1 MFKLFSRRAF
11 AALCVGSYFGFAAC
25 TGDNFSTDLINEDA
39 MKIDARVDATLAQL
53 YSDHPN
59 IKNLADKSSG
69 ILVMP
74 LVTEAGF
81 GFGGSYGRGALRI
94 GNVSVDYYSTASAG
108 FGWQVGAQQYAHVL
122 FFITEDALQSFR
134 FSQGWAVTGDIE
146 YAFRDRGENFRA
158 ETTTALSPVI
168 AVIFGQSGLKIGA
181 TLEGTKYTRIIP

>member
-1 MFKLFSRRAF
+1 MSKLLSRRAF
-11 AALCVGSYFGFAAC
+11 TALTVGSTFGLTAC
-25 TGDNFSTDLINEDA
+25 GLDNFGSDIINEDA
-39 MKIDARVDATLAQL
+39 KKIDARVDVTLERL

-94 GNVSVDYYSTASAG
+94 GNTSVDYYSTASAG
-108 FGWQVGAQQYAHVL
+108 FGWQIGAQQFAHVL

-134 FSQGWAVTGDIE
+134 YSQGWAVTGDIE
-146 YAFRDRGENFRA
+146 YAYGEGGENLRA